1 MPHNRY
7 QDHYTSHSHL
17 DDCLKP
23 LLKSLGWKGDESFLF
38 ESMPHMV
45 NIENTD
51 KFSWVMKNL
60 GYTTKVIHIKLDEI
74 SAMNFPCL
82 FIPDENPRP
91 MVVIEK
97 TEGGLSVFDSE
108 KKENVIISG
117 LGMHGTVLH
126 FKKKRDEIIK
136 EDYRNWFGDV
146 IYNCKG
152 MIFLLMLISFLQALL
167 LLMAPAYIMFL
178 YDNVINTASYGMLF
192 SFSIAMLFALY
203 SLFALLNF
211 RSRILGHFGSRLQN
225 NMGIVIFARL
235 LKLQAAYIESAPL
248 SRQLLRLNDF
258 NHLREFFGGPLF
270 STVFELPFV
279 VILFLFVW
287 LLGGMLV
294 VVPIVAALVYFAVAM
309 TIEFFSKKNI
319 SENSIV
325 KAKYQNYLLETF
337 SGMRSLQ
344 YAGLQDTWFTN
355 FKEISASSSLY
366 GKTALMVSSL
376 SEAVFD
382 GLTLLAGLG
391 TLVMGAVMIIDE
403 KMGIGALIAI
413 LFVIWRLLAPIKTIS
428 VMLPKIVQIRKS
440 VKQINELMHF
450 PTEMPSERQWEN
462 TPSKILGNIKFEQ
475 VAFRYPGSEIFALK
489 NISFS
494 VKQGEILLIMGAAGS
509 GKSTIINL
517 LLNLYPIQGG
527 SILIDGKNIKQF
539 DVHFLR
545 KNTAFAPQEAE
556 LFYGTIEQNLK
567 LTQPLATKEEILE
580 AIKAANLTD
589 EIDQLPEGLDTRIRF
604 YGDYRFGASF
614 CQKMNLARAYL
625 RNAPILILDEP
636 TNGLDEKNIKLLTHY
651 LESIKGKK
659 TIIITEHGASR
670 IHLADR
676 VIVLHDGFVASAGKP
691 EEVLK
696 NIPKGMI

>member
-1 MPHNRY
+1 MPQNRY
-7 QDHYTSHSHL
+7 QDHYTSHPHL
-17 DDCLKP
+17 DNCLKP
-23 LLKSLGWKGDESFLF
+23 LLKSLGWKGDEDFLF

-45 NIENTD
+45 NIENVD

-60 GYTTKVIHIKLDEI
+60 GYSTKIIHIKLDEI
-74 SAMNFPCL
+74 SKKNFPCL
-82 FIPDENPRP
+82 FIPDKGLSP
-91 MVVIEK
+91 MVIIEEK
-97 TEGGLSVFDSE
+97 EGGLSVFDSE
-108 KKENVIISG
+108 KKENVIISS
-117 LGMHGTVLH
+117 LGMRGTALY

-136 EDYRNWFGDV
+136 EDYRNWVGDI

-152 MIFLLMLISFLQALL
+152 MIFLLMLIGFLQALL
-167 LLMAPAYIMFL
+167 LLTAPAYIMFL
-178 YDNVINTASYGMLF
+178 YDNVINTQSYGMLF
-192 SFSIAMLFALY
+192 SFSMAMLFVLY
-203 SLFALLNF
+203 SLYALLNF
-211 RSRILGHFGSRLQN
+211 RSRILGYFGSRLQN
-225 NMGIVIFARL
+225 NIGIVIFARL

-270 STVFELPFV
+270 SVVFELPFV
-279 VILFLFVW
+279 IILFLFVW
-287 LLGGMLV
+287 FLGGMLV
-294 VVPIVAALVYFAVAM
+294 VVPVIAAFVYFAVAM

-355 FKEISASSSLY
+355 FKEMSASSSLY
-366 GKTALMVSSL
+366 GKTSLAISSL

-382 GLTLLAGLG
+382 ALTLLTGLG
-391 TLVMGAVMIIDE
+391 TLVMGTVMIIEE
-403 KMGIGALIAI
+403 KIEIGALIAI
-413 LFVIWRLLAPIKTIS
+413 LFVIWRLLAPIKTIA
-428 VMLPKIVQIRKS
+428 VMLPKIVQIKKS
-440 VKQINELMHF
+440 IKQINELMHY

-462 TPSKILGNIKFEQ
+462 TPSKIFGDIKFDQ

-489 NISFS
+489 NVSFS
-494 VKQGEILLIMGAAGS
+494 IKQGEILFIMGAAGS

-545 KNTAFAPQEAE
+545 KNTAFAPQQAE

-567 LTQPLATKEEILE
+567 LTQPLATREQIME
-580 AIKAANLTD
+580 AVTAANLTE
-589 EIDQLPEGLDTRIRF
+589 EIDQLSEGLDTRIRF

-625 RNAPILILDEP
+625 RNSPILILDEP
-636 TNGLDEKNIKLLTHY
+636 TNGLDEKNITLFSDY
-651 LESIKGKK
+651 LKSIKGKK
-659 TIIITEHGASR
+659 TIIITEHGAKH

-676 VIVLHDGFVASAGKP
+676 VIVLHDGFVVGAGTP